1 MVTLQVT
8 YKCVAQRFIAR
19 HVSARRDV
27 RSHCTIHTS
36 PRAHCASSVSQ
47 TTTGRAGRAN
57 LAAADDAQVASRSGR
72 RPAMDKRRLQRYRL
86 GYETYSPRHPL
97 SPSAPRRSEL
107 CARALGSRVLLS
119 LHTQT
124 KVQLVHIRLSL
135 TRRGR
140 NTRDTSA
147 HVSTCSCLIRQAPTC
162 HIRQVRN
169 LPY

>member
-1 MVTLQVT
+1 MVTLQLQ
-8 YKCVAQRFIAR
+8 YRCVAPLASRVAFT
-19 HVSARRDV
+19 RRDV
-27 RSHCTIHTS
+27 HLIAPLTRVHVRIVRQECRKHQGGQGGQIWPVQSVPKSRAARVGARRWTS
-36 PRAHCASSVSQ
+36 GDCKG
-47 TTTGRAGRAN
+47 TG
-57 LAAADDAQVASRSGR
+57 
-72 RPAMDKRRLQRYRL
+72 L
-86 GYETYSPRHPL
+86 GYKTYSPRHPL

-147 HVSTCSCLIRQAPTC
+147 HVSTCSCLIRQVPTC